1 MKITYKI
8 NSNFF
13 IFPRIF
19 SNIPLF
25 LIIFHRHICIFQIFI
40 SIGQMDCLGKPHF
53 FSAICQKWK
62 FVRWWY
68 AQFVTIIPQVD
79 LDYFIHSVVS
89 LYMIK
94 SKISHCERVTS
105 DRGTL
110 AWRCMSGNIDVRFYC
125 LAYDRDSRISA
136 SRTSRR
142 DRKLVNQFVE
152 ARSVTGSSELN
163 CTMIDIKV
171 HTERSLLI
179 N

>member
-13 IFPRIF
+13 ILPRMF
-19 SNIPLF
+19 SNIPLL

-53 FSAICQKWK
+53 FSAIWQKWK

-79 LDYFIHSVVS
+79 LGYFMYSVVS

-94 SKISHCERVTS
+94 SKISHYERVTS

-110 AWRCMSGNIDVRFYC
+110 AWHCMSGNIDVRFYC
-125 LAYDRDSRISA
+125 LAYDRDSPGYLPAGPHAVIESL
-136 SRTSRR
+136 STSLS
-142 DRKLVNQFVE
+142 KNE
-152 ARSVTGSSELN
+152 AWPGLPN
-163 CTMIDIKV
+163 
-171 HTERSLLI
+171 
-179 N
+179 